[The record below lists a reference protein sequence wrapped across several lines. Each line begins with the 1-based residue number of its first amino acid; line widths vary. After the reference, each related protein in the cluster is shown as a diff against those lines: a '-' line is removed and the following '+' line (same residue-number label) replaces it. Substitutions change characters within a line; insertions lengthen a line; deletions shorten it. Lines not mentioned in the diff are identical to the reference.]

1 MSCGSSLCIQFIGEM
16 IVDDE
21 FKKKKKSRDNASE
34 RKTCCGYAPTDSR
47 SSCMK

>member
-21 FKKKKKSRDNASE
+21 FKKKKRVGIMRLSE
-34 RKTCCGYAPTDSR
+34 KLVVATLQLIAEVLV
-47 SSCMK
+47 